1 MTPARLQVLRF
12 YLAWD
17 DRKSLYG
24 ELRPFVM
31 HYYLSDDTM
40 EVLEVRLVESNSLRM
55 PTSLALTPHCEPRRL
70 CARRGTHAT

>member
-1 MTPARLQVLRF
+1 MLRF

-17 DRKSLYG
+17 DRTSLYG

-40 EVLEVRLVESNSLRM
+40 EVLEVRSWEHTLR
-55 PTSLALTPHCEPRRL
+55 TCCVCEWTRCVFAVL
-70 CARRGTHAT
+70 NVIV